1 MLMVQ
6 SPYNVMKMDNVSVNQ
21 DSPVSLAMNACLD
34 LKGTSV
40 TNVLQ
45 IFMDTRIVKPVNAT
59 MRDQRTKHVTRKASV
74 LAMIMWMETNVLHAV
89 KVSTNFHNVLVRE
102 KLNY

>member
-6 SPYNVMKMDNVSVNQ
+6 SPYNVMKMDNVSVSQ

-45 IFMDTRIVKPVNAT
+45 IFMDTRIVKPVNV
-59 MRDQRTKHVTRKASV
+59 MKRDQRTKHVTRKASV

-89 KVSTNFHNVLVRE
+89 KGTTHFHNV
-102 KLNY
+102 

>member
-6 SPYNVMKMDNVSVNQ
+6 SPYNVMKMDNVSVSQ

-34 LKGTSV
+34 LKGTNV

-45 IFMDTRIVKPVNAT
+45 IFMDTRIVKPVNVM
-59 MRDQRTKHVTRKASV
+59 MRDQRTKHVTRKASA
-74 LAMIMWMETNVLHAV
+74 LAMTMWMETNVLHAM
-89 KVSTNFHNVLVRE
+89 KVTTNFPNVLVR
-102 KLNY
+102 

>member
-6 SPYNVMKMDNVSVNQ
+6 SPYNVMKMDNVSVSQ

-45 IFMDTRIVKPVNAT
+45 IFMDTRIVKPVNVMT
-59 MRDQRTKHVTRKASV
+59 RDQRTKHVTRKASV
-74 LAMIMWMETNVLHAV
+74 LAMIMWMETNVLHVA
-89 KVSTNFHNVLVRE
+89 KGFTHFHNV
-102 KLNY
+102 